1 MKNYQVDVYN
11 VNTGE
16 KIDTFIGGF
25 SSVNELRKIM
35 DIELLNYNEQYFN
48 LHYIFA
54 EA

>member
-1 MKNYQVDVYN
+1 MKDYQVDVYN

-25 SSVNELRKIM
+25 PSVNELRKFM
-35 DIELLNYNEQYFN
+35 DIELHSYNEQYFN